1 MNDWIGIAIIVG
13 ILLAALYGLNVITKP
28 RASIS
33 EEEFERRARENPGVL
48 SAAVMG
54 LQKILEPG
62 AEKAVET
69 RAELRRGRYNRKQTS
84 GEGGDDSAPQ
94 NRNGKVSGA

>member
-1 MNDWIGIAIIVG
+1 MNDWVGIAIIVG
-13 ILLAALYGLNVITKP
+13 VLVAAVCGLSVITKP
-28 RASIS
+28 RAAIS

-48 SAAVMG
+48 SAGVTG

-69 RAELRRGRYNRKQTS
+69 RAALKRGSYNRKQKNEKLKT
-84 GEGGDDSAPQ
+84 
-94 NRNGKVSGA
+94 

>member
-1 MNDWIGIAIIVG
+1 MSDWIGVVIIAGV
-13 ILLAALYGLNVITKP
+13 LLAAVYGLNVISKP
-28 RASIS
+28 RAEIS

-62 AEKAVET
+62 TAKGVQT
-69 RAELRRGRYNRKQTS
+69 QKELRRGRYNRKQTK
-84 GEGGDDSAPQ
+84 EE
-94 NRNGKVSGA
+94 

>member
-1 MNDWIGIAIIVG
+1 MSDWIGVAIIAVVLLVG
-13 ILLAALYGLNVITKP
+13 VYGLSVISKP
-28 RASIS
+28 RAEIS

-62 AEKAVET
+62 TAKAAETQK
-69 RAELRRGRYNRKQTS
+69 ELRRGRYNRKRVAEEEDQ
-84 GEGGDDSAPQ
+84 
-94 NRNGKVSGA
+94 